1 MTERLALRS
10 GWAQTLQALSTS
22 GVPTYLFSSGYG
34 DVVAQVLLQAFYPSS
49 TGSSSSGGSTGAQ
62 PPLPPPPLPQSLRV
76 ISNFFRAAP
85 DGTVR
90 AFSSPTVHD
99 R

>member
-1 MTERLALRS
+1 M
-10 GWAQTLQALSTS
+10 
-22 GVPTYLFSSGYG
+22 PTYLFSSGYG
-34 DVVAQVLLQAFYPSS
+34 DVVAHALVQGLYGDSD
-49 TGSSSSGGSTGAQ
+49 SSGVGVSGGRSGGGTGGRGAATATTTN
-62 PPLPPPPLPQSLRV
+62 PLMLLPQNLRV

-90 AFSSPTVHD
+90 AFSKPIVHE